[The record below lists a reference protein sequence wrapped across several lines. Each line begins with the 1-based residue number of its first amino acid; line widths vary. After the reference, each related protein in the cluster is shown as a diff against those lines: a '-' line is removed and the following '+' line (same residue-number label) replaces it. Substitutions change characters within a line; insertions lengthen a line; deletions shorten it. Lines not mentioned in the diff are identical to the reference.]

1 MVTGDTGWSEPMTSF
16 STQLL
21 HKKNEEEKEEGTEG
35 EEAEKGEMEG

>member
-1 MVTGDTGWSEPMTSF
+1 MSF

-21 HKKNEEEKEEGTEG
+21 HRKNEEEKEEGAEE